1 MKALHSARTPTGPT
15 RCPHAGHVLALLA
28 TILLGAAVDGRAQT
42 VADNGFQP
50 YVLRHIAA
58 TEAEQALG
66 RLLPPGTEVLVDAK
80 QNRILV
86 RGPAPVHQLVQATLQ
101 SLDQP
106 RMPAAVPT
114 VAPGAPPVLKIY
126 PIRSANSLAAADWLR
141 GQFDAALGVRVA
153 ADPRTGQLL
162 VFAPAELQPQVAAR
176 LTQLPD
182 LPAAKPAA
190 AAPVATSPAVA
201 APAVAPRAVSG
212 QTFSQ
217 VVPLQQQSAPHIEAA
232 LAKALGDRLSVVG
245 SPQAG
250 SYEVRL
256 TGGKT
261 AWIDIDRSGNRV
273 VIRGSTGV
281 GPSLV
286 HLVEMLDQTPASG
299 APQMQMISL
308 RTSRPTDI
316 RRAVDAIHTANT
328 DGVRPAAAPAAG
340 APAVSPTT
348 AGARMAM
355 MFQQRQPAA
364 ASQHAPLA
372 QTQPQP
378 IPLPNDNSAPPPPE
392 VPPTQMP
399 EGTAPAAGAM
409 PRTAPPGSLVGPVQ
423 IEVLEGLD
431 VMVVRGNP
439 ADVDQV
445 MQIIQQIERLSAQT
459 EPAIELY
466 PMQHADGEAV
476 GLLVS
481 ELYADVFA
489 PRQGTVTITP
499 LVKPNALVLVGRPE
513 NVKTALDLIKRLDQ
527 PVAPETQFQVFRL
540 KHATAAAA
548 QATVNE
554 FFASRP
560 GLGVK
565 ARVTSDFRSNSLIV
579 QASTR
584 DLAEIEALVAKL
596 DTQTSDAVNELRV
609 FTLAHS
615 LASDVAVILQ
625 GAISTSGSSTS
636 SAGARGGAGGGAQ
649 NATVRSGDE
658 KSAMLRF
665 ATVDATGKRIFNSG
679 ILTGVQITTD
689 ARANSLL
696 ISAPSDCMELLGALI
711 RELDQRP
718 AATAQLKV
726 FTIVNGD
733 AQTLLTTLESLFN
746 IGGGLQQGLI
756 QTGAR
761 ESESSLIPLRFGV
774 DVRTNSI
781 IASGSEGDLTV
792 VEAVLLRLD
801 ESDARHRKSTVYR
814 LKNAPAADVANAIN
828 QFLSYERQVEQL
840 SPGLVSAFEQIERE
854 VVVVPETVSNSLIVS
869 ATARFYDEIQGL
881 VEQLD
886 KRPPM
891 VMIQVVI
898 AQVSLSNYN
907 EFGIEL
913 GLQDS
918 ILFDRSTLGDL
929 LTTSTQTSTASGII
943 TQQNIVSATNT
954 PGFNFNNAA
963 LGNSGSGSSLANAA
977 AVGGQSLSNFGVGRA
992 NSTLGYGGLVLSA
1005 SSENISML
1013 IRALQQCHRLEVLS
1027 RPQVMTLD
1035 NQPAYV
1041 QVGQRVP
1048 YINSASI
1055 TTAGN
1060 QVNTVQL
1067 QNVGI
1072 ILGVTPRISPDG
1084 LVVMEID
1091 AEKSQ
1096 TGPESEGVPIS
1107 VLTNGQVIRAPRIET
1122 TTAQTTVSAMDGQ
1135 TVVLG
1140 GLITKSK
1147 ETTARRVPYLSD
1159 IPILGNLFKYDSKD
1173 DQRDELLIIMTP
1185 TIVKSDEDIERLRR
1199 TEAARMSWCLA
1210 DVVSLQGDIGVR
1222 GRYDHWHDSETRVI
1236 YPDLEPGA
1244 PEPGHGPGVPRGD
1257 KPEKIP
1263 TPAGKPTPAGQP
1275 GGVRVEEK
1283 VPSLVPPDTP
1293 TADPLKEA
1301 ELRRAADP
1309 QTQWFP
1315 APGFDSTVMPAAY
1328 RPPVQ

>member
-1 MKALHSARTPTGPT
+1 VATF
-15 RCPHAGHVLALLA
+15 VLV
-28 TILLGAAVDGRAQT
+28 AAVDVKAQ
-42 VADNGFQP
+42 
-50 YVLRHIAA
+50 
-58 TEAEQALG
+58 
-66 RLLPPGTEVLVDAK
+66 
-80 QNRILV
+80 
-86 RGPAPVHQLVQATLQ
+86 AP
-101 SLDQP
+101 
-106 RMPAAVPT
+106 
-114 VAPGAPPVLKIY
+114 VAPGPQASPVLKVY
-126 PIRSANSLAAADWLR
+126 PARSNNTLAAADWLR
-141 GQFDAALGVRVA
+141 SQFDASLGVRVA
-153 ADPRTGQLL
+153 ADPRSGQLL
-162 VFAPAELQPQVAAR
+162 VYAPAELQPHVAAR
-176 LTQLPD
+176 LAQMPE
-182 LPAAKPAA
+182 LPAPPPVAPVAPAAMPKPAA
-190 AAPVATSPAVA
+190 AGPRPVPS
-201 APAVAPRAVSG
+201 
-212 QTFSQ
+212 QLFSQ
-217 VVPLQQQSAPHIEAA
+217 IVPLRQQSAQQVEAA
-232 LAKALGDRLSVVG
+232 LAKALGDRLAVLG

-250 SYEVRL
+250 AYELRL
-256 TGGKT
+256 TGGAT
-261 AWIDIDRSGNRV
+261 AQFDVDRAGNRV
-273 VIRGSTGV
+273 VIRGSTAA
-281 GPSLV
+281 GPALV
-286 HLVEMLDQTPASG
+286 HLVEMLDQAPAAG
-299 APQMQMISL
+299 TPQMQLIAL
-308 RTSRPTDI
+308 RNSRPTDI
-316 RRAVDAIHTANT
+316 RRAVDALHAANT
-328 DGVRPAAAPAAG
+328 ASEHPAPAKPAATSAVPG
-340 APAVSPTT
+340 AKLAL
-348 AGARMAM
+348 
-355 MFQQRQPAA
+355 MFEQRQPAA
-364 ASQHAPLA
+364 PPQPVPLA
-372 QTQPQP
+372 QAQP
-378 IPLPNDNSAPPPPE
+378 IPLPEDKNSAPPPAE
-392 VPPTQMP
+392 A
-399 EGTAPAAGAM
+399 APADAQPNPRSAGG
-409 PRTAPPGSLVGPVQ
+409 PTRTPPPGSLVGPVQ
-423 IEVLEGLD
+423 IEVLDGLD

-439 ADVDQV
+439 DDVNQV

-466 PMQHADGEAV
+466 PLQHTDGEAV

-489 PRQGTVTITP
+489 PRQGAVTITP

-540 KHATAAAA
+540 RHATAAAA

-560 GLGVK
+560 GLGAK
-565 ARVTSDFRSNSLIV
+565 ARVTSDFRTNSLIV
-579 QASTR
+579 QASNR
-584 DLAEIEALVAKL
+584 DLNEIDALINKL

-609 FTLAHS
+609 FPLEHS
-615 LASDVAVILQ
+615 LAADVAVILQ
-625 GAISTSGSSTS
+625 GAISTSGGTTS
-636 SAGARGGAGGGAQ
+636 GAAGGARPGAAAGGGAQ
-649 NATVRSGDE
+649 NASVRSGDE

-665 ATVDATGKRIFNSG
+665 VTVDAKGQRVLSSG

-689 ARANSLL
+689 ARANALL
-696 ISAPSDCMELLGALI
+696 VSAPADCMELIGALI
-711 RELDQRP
+711 KELDQRP
-718 AATAQLKV
+718 TATAQLKV

-733 AQTLLTTLESLFN
+733 AQTLVTTLESLFN

-781 IASGSEGDLTV
+781 IVSGSDGDLTV
-792 VEAVLLRLD
+792 VEAILLRLD

-828 QFLSYERQVEQL
+828 QFLSYERQVEQI
-840 SPGLVSAFEQIERE
+840 SPGLISAFEQIERE

-891 VMIQVVI
+891 VMIQVMI
-898 AQVSLSNYN
+898 AQVSLSNFN

-918 ILFDRSTLGDL
+918 ILFDRSTLSDL
-929 LTTSTQTSTASGII
+929 LTTSTQTSTSSGII

-954 PGFNFNNAA
+954 PGFNFNNST
-963 LGNSGSGSSLANAA
+963 LGNSGSASALSRAS
-977 AVGGQSLSNFGVGRA
+977 AVGGQSLSSFGVGRT

-1005 SSENISML
+1005 SSENISL
-1013 IRALQQCHRLEVLS
+1013 LVRALQQSQRIEVLS

-1060 QVNTVQL
+1060 QINTIQL

-1096 TGPESEGVPIS
+1096 TGPEAEGVPIS

-1173 DQRDELLIIMTP
+1173 DERDELLIIMTP
-1185 TIVKSDEDIERLRR
+1185 TIVKSDDDIERLRR

-1210 DVVSLQGDIGVR
+1210 DVVSIHGDIGVR
-1222 GRYDHWHDSETRVI
+1222 GRYDHWHDSETQVI

-1244 PEPGHGPGVPRGD
+1244 PAPGAGPGVPSGD

-1275 GGVRVEEK
+1275 SGVHVDEK
-1283 VPSLVPPDTP
+1283 VPSLVPPEKP
-1293 TADPLKEA
+1293 TADAVKEA
-1301 ELRRAADP
+1301 EMRRAADP
-1309 QTQWFP
+1309 KAQWFP

>member
-1 MKALHSARTPTGPT
+1 VATF
-15 RCPHAGHVLALLA
+15 VLV
-28 TILLGAAVDGRAQT
+28 AAVDVKAQ
-42 VADNGFQP
+42 
-50 YVLRHIAA
+50 
-58 TEAEQALG
+58 
-66 RLLPPGTEVLVDAK
+66 
-80 QNRILV
+80 
-86 RGPAPVHQLVQATLQ
+86 AP
-101 SLDQP
+101 
-106 RMPAAVPT
+106 
-114 VAPGAPPVLKIY
+114 VAPGPQASPVLKVY
-126 PIRSANSLAAADWLR
+126 PARSNNTLAAADWLR
-141 GQFDAALGVRVA
+141 SQFDASLGVRVA
-153 ADPRTGQLL
+153 ADPRSGQLL
-162 VFAPAELQPQVAAR
+162 VYAPAELQPHVAAR
-176 LTQLPD
+176 LAQMPE
-182 LPAAKPAA
+182 LPAPPPVAPGAPAAMPKPAA
-190 AAPVATSPAVA
+190 AGPRPVPS
-201 APAVAPRAVSG
+201 
-212 QTFSQ
+212 QLFSQ
-217 VVPLQQQSAPHIEAA
+217 IVPLRQQSAQQVEAA
-232 LAKALGDRLSVVG
+232 LAKALGDRLAVLG

-250 SYEVRL
+250 AYELRL
-256 TGGKT
+256 TGGAT
-261 AWIDIDRSGNRV
+261 AQFDVDRAGNRV
-273 VIRGSTGV
+273 VIRGSTAA
-281 GPSLV
+281 GPALV
-286 HLVEMLDQTPASG
+286 HLVEMLDQAPAAG
-299 APQMQMISL
+299 TPQMQLIAL
-308 RTSRPTDI
+308 RNSRPTDI
-316 RRAVDAIHTANT
+316 RRAVDALHAANT
-328 DGVRPAAAPAAG
+328 ASEHPAPAKPAATSAVPG
-340 APAVSPTT
+340 AKLAL
-348 AGARMAM
+348 
-355 MFQQRQPAA
+355 MFEQRQPAA
-364 ASQHAPLA
+364 PPQPVPLA
-372 QTQPQP
+372 QAQP
-378 IPLPNDNSAPPPPE
+378 IPLPEDKNSAPPPAE
-392 VPPTQMP
+392 A
-399 EGTAPAAGAM
+399 APADAQPNPRSAGG
-409 PRTAPPGSLVGPVQ
+409 PTRTPPPGSLVGPVQ
-423 IEVLEGLD
+423 IEVLDGLD

-439 ADVDQV
+439 DDVNQV

-466 PMQHADGEAV
+466 PLQHTDGEAV

-489 PRQGTVTITP
+489 PRQGAVTITP

-540 KHATAAAA
+540 RHATAAAA

-560 GLGVK
+560 GLGAK
-565 ARVTSDFRSNSLIV
+565 ARVTSDFRTNSLIV
-579 QASTR
+579 QASNR
-584 DLAEIEALVAKL
+584 DLNEIDALINKL

-609 FTLAHS
+609 FPLEHS
-615 LASDVAVILQ
+615 LAADVAVILQ
-625 GAISTSGSSTS
+625 GAISTSGGTTS
-636 SAGARGGAGGGAQ
+636 GAAGGARPGAAAGGGAQ
-649 NATVRSGDE
+649 NASVRSGDE

-665 ATVDATGKRIFNSG
+665 VTVDAKGQRVLSSG

-689 ARANSLL
+689 ARANALL
-696 ISAPSDCMELLGALI
+696 VSAPADCMELIGALI
-711 RELDQRP
+711 KELDQRP
-718 AATAQLKV
+718 TATAQLKV

-733 AQTLLTTLESLFN
+733 AQTLVTTLESLFN

-781 IASGSEGDLTV
+781 IVSGSDGDLTV
-792 VEAVLLRLD
+792 VEAILLRLD

-828 QFLSYERQVEQL
+828 QFLSYERQVEQI
-840 SPGLVSAFEQIERE
+840 SPGLISAFEQIERE

-891 VMIQVVI
+891 VMIQVMI
-898 AQVSLSNYN
+898 AQVSLSNFN

-918 ILFDRSTLGDL
+918 ILFDRSTLSDL
-929 LTTSTQTSTASGII
+929 LTTSTQTSTSSGII

-954 PGFNFNNAA
+954 PGFNFNNST
-963 LGNSGSGSSLANAA
+963 LGNSGSASALSRAS
-977 AVGGQSLSNFGVGRA
+977 AVGGQSLSSFGVGRT

-1005 SSENISML
+1005 SSENISL
-1013 IRALQQCHRLEVLS
+1013 LVRALQQSQRIEVLS

-1060 QVNTVQL
+1060 QINTIQL

-1096 TGPESEGVPIS
+1096 TGPEAEGVPIS

-1173 DQRDELLIIMTP
+1173 DERDELLIIMTP
-1185 TIVKSDEDIERLRR
+1185 TIVKSDDDIERLRR

-1210 DVVSLQGDIGVR
+1210 DVVSIHGDIGVR
-1222 GRYDHWHDSETRVI
+1222 GRYDHWHDSETQVI

-1244 PEPGHGPGVPRGD
+1244 PAPGAGPGVPSGD

-1275 GGVRVEEK
+1275 SGVHVDEK
-1283 VPSLVPPDTP
+1283 VPSLVPPEKP
-1293 TADPLKEA
+1293 TADAVKEA
-1301 ELRRAADP
+1301 EMRRAADP
-1309 QTQWFP
+1309 KAQWFP

>member
-1 MKALHSARTPTGPT
+1 MKALRSTRTFSGSIPGSP
-15 RCPHAGHVLALLA
+15 AGRAVVLLA
-28 TILLGAAVDGRAQT
+28 TFLLVAAVDVKAQAP
-42 VADNGFQP
+42 ADNGFQP
-50 YVLRHIAA
+50 YTLRHIAA
-58 TEAEQALG
+58 AEAEQALS
-66 RLLPPGTEVLVDAK
+66 RLVPPGTEVVADA
-80 QNRILV
+80 QLNRLLV
-86 RGPAPVHQLVQATLQ
+86 RGPAPVQQLVQSTLL
-101 SLDQP
+101 SLDRP
-106 RMPAAVPT
+106 RTPTAAPAGSNA
-114 VAPGAPPVLKIY
+114 APPVLKIY
-126 PIRSANSLAAADWLR
+126 PTRSANPVAAADWLR
-141 GQFDAALGVRVA
+141 SQFDATLGVRVA
-153 ADPRTGQLL
+153 ADPRTGHLL
-162 VFAPAELQPQVAAR
+162 VYAPAELHPHVAAR
-176 LTQLPD
+176 LAQMPE
-182 LPAAKPAA
+182 LPATPALAPAASVPSAAPSKPAA
-190 AAPVATSPAVA
+190 TTAPRPVA
-201 APAVAPRAVSG
+201 G
-212 QTFSQ
+212 QAFSQ
-217 VVPLQQQSAPHIEAA
+217 IVPLRQQSVQQVEAA
-232 LAKALGDRLSVVG
+232 LAKAIGDRLAVVG

-256 TGGKT
+256 TGG
-261 AWIDIDRSGNRV
+261 AIARIDVDRVANRV
-273 VIRGSTGV
+273 VIRGSSTA
-281 GPSLV
+281 GPALAR
-286 HLVEMLDQTPASG
+286 LIEMLDQTPAAG
-299 APQMQMISL
+299 TPQMQLISL
-308 RTSRPTDI
+308 RTSRPADI
-316 RRAVDAIHTANT
+316 RRAVDALHAANTANEQSAPAN
-328 DGVRPAAAPAAG
+328 PAATSTAPG
-340 APAVSPTT
+340 AKLAL
-348 AGARMAM
+348 
-355 MFQQRQPAA
+355 MFQQREPAGRPQP
-364 ASQHAPLA
+364 APLA
-372 QTQPQP
+372 QAQP
-378 IPLPNDNSAPPPPE
+378 IPLPEDTPPGQPSAETPPSNAQTI
-392 VPPTQMP
+392 TQP
-399 EGTAPAAGAM
+399 AGAA
-409 PRTAPPGSLVGPVQ
+409 PRTTPPGSVVGPVQ
-423 IEVLEGLD
+423 IEVLDGLD

-459 EPAIELY
+459 EPSIELY
-466 PMQHADGEAV
+466 PLQYTDGEAV

-481 ELYADVFA
+481 ELYADAFA

-499 LVKPNALVLVGRPE
+499 LVKPNALLLVGRPE

-540 KHATAAAA
+540 KHATAVTA
-548 QATVNE
+548 QTTVNE

-560 GLGVK
+560 GLGAK
-565 ARVTSDFRSNSLIV
+565 ARVTSDFRTNSLIV
-579 QASTR
+579 QASNR
-584 DLAEIEALVAKL
+584 DLNEIEALINKL

-609 FTLAHS
+609 FPLEHS

-625 GAISTSGSSTS
+625 GAISTSGGTTD
-636 SAGARGGAGGGAQ
+636 GAPGAARAGAGGGAQ
-649 NATVRSGDE
+649 NASFRSGEE
-658 KSAMLRF
+658 KAAMLRF
-665 ATVDATGKRIFNSG
+665 VTVDAKGQRVLSSG

-696 ISAPSDCMELLGALI
+696 VSASADCMELIGALI
-711 RELDQRP
+711 KELDQRP
-718 AATAQLKV
+718 SATAQLKV

-733 AQTLLTTLESLFN
+733 AQTLVTTLDSLFN

-781 IASGSEGDLTV
+781 IVSGSEGDLTV
-792 VEAVLLRLD
+792 VEAILLRLD

-828 QFLSYERQVEQL
+828 QFLSYERQVEQI

-898 AQVSLSNYN
+898 AQVSLSNFN

-918 ILFDRSTLGDL
+918 ILFDRSTLSDL
-929 LTTSTQTSTASGII
+929 LTTSTQTSTSSGII

-954 PGFNFNNAA
+954 PGFNFNNSA
-963 LGNSGSGSSLANAA
+963 LGNSGSASALSRAS
-977 AVGGQSLSNFGVGRA
+977 AVGGQSLSSFGVGRT

-1013 IRALQQCHRLEVLS
+1013 IRALQQSQRIEVLS

-1060 QVNTVQL
+1060 QINTIQL

-1096 TGPESEGVPIS
+1096 TGPEAEGVPIS

-1147 ETTARRVPYLSD
+1147 ENTARRVPYLSD

-1173 DQRDELLIIMTP
+1173 DERDELLIIMTP
-1185 TIVKSDEDIERLRR
+1185 TIVKSDDDIERLRR

-1210 DVVSLQGDIGVR
+1210 DVVSIHGDIGVR
-1222 GRYDHWHDSETRVI
+1222 GRYDHWHDSETQVI

-1244 PEPGHGPGVPRGD
+1244 PAPGAGPGVPSGD

-1275 GGVRVEEK
+1275 TGVRVDEK
-1283 VPSLVPPDTP
+1283 VPSLVPPEKP
-1293 TADPLKEA
+1293 TADAVKEA
-1301 ELRRAADP
+1301 EMRRAADP
-1309 QTQWFP
+1309 KAQWFP

>member
-1 MKALHSARTPTGPT
+1 MPRLQ
-15 RCPHAGHVLALLA
+15 AGRMLLLVA
-28 TILLGAAVDGRAQT
+28 AFLLVETVVGRAQT
-42 VADNGFQP
+42 TGDGGFQP
-50 YVLRHIAA
+50 YALRHTQAA
-58 TEAEQALG
+58 EVEQALG
-66 RLLPPGTEVLVDAK
+66 RLLPAGSEVIADAK
-80 QNRILV
+80 LNRILV
-86 RGPAPVHQLVQATLQ
+86 RGPQATHELVRSTLE
-101 SLDQP
+101 SLDRP
-106 RMPAAVPT
+106 RAAEPAPT
-114 VAPGAPPVLKIY
+114 RPASAPPVLKVY
-126 PIRSANSLAAADWLR
+126 TPRSGTAISAADWLR
-141 GQFDAALGVRVA
+141 GQFHVTAGVRVA
-153 ADPRTGQLL
+153 ADSRTGQVL
-162 VFAPAELQPQVAAR
+162 VYAPAEMQAHVAAR
-176 LTQLPD
+176 LAQMPD
-182 LPAAKPAA
+182 LPA
-190 AAPVATSPAVA
+190 SPAPHPAMPSASPVA
-201 APAVAPRAVSG
+201 APNAAPRVAAG
-212 QTFSQ
+212 QSFSQ
-217 VVPLQQQSAPHIEAA
+217 VVPLRQQSAQQMEAT
-232 LAKALGDRLSVVG
+232 LARSLGDRLSVVG
-245 SPQAG
+245 APQAG
-250 SYEVRL
+250 MYEVRL
-256 TGGKT
+256 TGGGT
-261 AWIDIDRSGNRV
+261 VQFEMDRSANRV
-273 VIRGSTGV
+273 VIRGSTAA

-286 HLVEMLDQTPASG
+286 HLIEMLDQAPAEGSPG
-299 APQMQMISL
+299 IQLISL

-316 RRAVDAIHTANT
+316 RRAVDAIQTANT
-328 DGVRPAAAPAAG
+328 TAVRAAASAANPVGAAATPPTAAG
-340 APAVSPTT
+340 AKL
-348 AGARMAM
+348 AM
-355 MFQQRQPAA
+355 MFQQRPPAA
-364 ASQHAPLA
+364 GQAVA
-372 QTQPQP
+372 QAQPQP
-378 IPLPNDNSAPPPPE
+378 LPLPQPQPQQQPGPPQENTPPNAPDTPQAKPPAQQP
-392 VPPTQMP
+392 
-399 EGTAPAAGAM
+399 G
-409 PRTAPPGSLVGPVQ
+409 PPGGLVGPVQ
-423 IEVLEGLD
+423 VEVLEGLD

-439 ADVDQV
+439 GDVDQV

-466 PMQHADGEAV
+466 PLQYADGEAV

-527 PVAPETQFQVFRL
+527 PVAPETQFQVFHL
-540 KHATAAAA
+540 KHATAATA
-548 QATVNE
+548 QGTVNE

-560 GLGVK
+560 GLGAK

-579 QASTR
+579 QASNR
-584 DLAEIEALVAKL
+584 DIAEIAALINKL
-596 DTQTSDAVNELRV
+596 DTQISEAVNELRV
-609 FTLAHS
+609 FTLEHS

-625 GAISTSGSSTS
+625 GAVSTSGGGVQA
-636 SAGARGGAGGGAQ
+636 AGMRAGVAAAGGGAGGAVGVQVAGF
-649 NATVRSGDE
+649 RGGEE

-665 ATVDATGKRIFNSG
+665 VTVDAKGQKVLSSG

-696 ISAPSDCMELLGALI
+696 VSAPADCMELLGALI
-711 RELDQRP
+711 KELDQRP
-718 AATAQLKV
+718 VATAQLKV
-726 FTIVNGD
+726 FTVVNGD
-733 AQTLLTTLESLFN
+733 AQTLVTTLESLFN

-761 ESESSLIPLRFGV
+761 ESESSLIPLRFGI

-828 QFLSYERQVEQL
+828 QFLSYERQVEQI

-898 AQVSLSNYN
+898 AQVSLSNFN

-918 ILFDRSTLGDL
+918 ILFDRSTLGNL
-929 LTTSTQTSTASGII
+929 LTTSTQTSTSSGII

-954 PGFNFNNAA
+954 PGFAFNNSA
-963 LGNSGSGSSLANAA
+963 LGNSGSASSLANASA
-977 AVGGQSLSNFGVGRA
+977 TGGQGLSSFGVNRS
-992 NSTLGYGGLVLSA
+992 NSSLGYGGLVLSA

-1013 IRALQQCHRLEVLS
+1013 IRALQQCHKLEVLS

-1060 QVNTVQL
+1060 QINTVQL

-1147 ETTARRVPYLSD
+1147 ETTSRRVPYLSD

-1185 TIVKSDEDIERLRR
+1185 TIVKSEDDIDKLRR

-1210 DVVSLQGDIGVR
+1210 DVIALQGDIGVR
-1222 GRYDHWHDSETRVI
+1222 GRYDHWHDSETTVV
-1236 YPDLEPGA
+1236 YPDVEPGA
-1244 PEPGHGPGVPRGD
+1244 PAPGAGPGVPPAV
-1257 KPEKIP
+1257 KPESIP
-1263 TPAGKPTPAGQP
+1263 TPPHAAPLP
-1275 GGVRVEEK
+1275 GGVRVDDK
-1283 VPSLVPPDTP
+1283 VPSLVPPQSGP
-1293 TADPLKEA
+1293 ADPIKES
-1301 ELRRAADP
+1301 EMRRAADP
-1309 QTQWFP
+1309 QSQWFP
-1315 APGFDSTVMPAAY
+1315 PAGFDSSVMPAAY
-1328 RPPVQ
+1328 RPPQR